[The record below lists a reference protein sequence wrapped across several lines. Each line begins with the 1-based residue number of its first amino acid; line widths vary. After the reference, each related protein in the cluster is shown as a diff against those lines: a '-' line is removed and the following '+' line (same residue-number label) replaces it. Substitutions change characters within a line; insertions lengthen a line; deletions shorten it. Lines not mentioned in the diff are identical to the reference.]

1 MSEKLS
7 SVKIKKSTLNA
18 AFRSL
23 GAAVRKQKKFYKDL
37 TVIELTVTNGLLTL
51 AVPGSI
57 VSKQCTTVG
66 TCKATL
72 RYNYFFQL
80 IEDCTHKL
88 ISIEIKEGEIN
99 INGVRKIVNTTFFE
113 NDSIL
118 RTINLP
124 VNYRDIDLLRMPHE
138 GFTIEELR
146 FNLLA
151 LPLMKAEKK
160 LKDNIEM
167 AYSKLF
173 EYGVTEEDIIELVE
187 KRGRIK
193 INLENG

>member
-1 MSEKLS
+1 MSEKLCTI
-7 SVKIKKSTLNA
+7 VINKATLMG

-23 GAAVRKQKKFYKDL
+23 GAAVKKQKKFYKDL
-37 TVIELTVTNGLLTL
+37 TVVELTVTNEVLTL

-57 VSKQCTTVG
+57 VSKKCTTTG
-66 TCKATL
+66 TCKASM
-72 RYNYFFQL
+72 RYSYFFQM
-80 IEDCTHKL
+80 IEDSANK
-88 ISIEIKEGEIN
+88 IIKIEIREGEID
-99 INGVRKIVNTTFFE
+99 IDGARKQVNTTFFE
-113 NDSIL
+113 DDSIL

-124 VNYRDIDLLRMPHE
+124 INYKDLDLLRLPQE
-138 GFTIEELR
+138 GFTIEEIR

-151 LPLMKAEKK
+151 LPLIRAEKK
-160 LKDNIEM
+160 LKSNIGI

-193 INLENG
+193 IDLENN